1 MSITWKRAA
10 KLCGAD
16 AKELKDWPERL
27 SIEQVAILAA
37 GNRSADFTVALGA
50 MRDAIEQGDL
60 PAEDA
65 ERPREVRML
74 LREPDRFEVLHAG
87 PCKMV
92 SASDVLAWL
101 DEQGP
106 DPGEHVRAWDD
117 CIQDRRGREL
127 ARAAVSHM
135 GLFQPVETPPAVT
148 MAEAARMGLAGLLA
162 SKAIQSPPEF
172 LTGREVPEPLTE
184 EGQRKRRAELA
195 EEDERIRLRVREQWE
210 REQREAVG
218 EADQGQA
225 APAKP
230 KRETQ
235 AERIGK
241 VATECERRAV
251 ELRLT
256 FDRSNMP
263 GTKADFLALLHALD
277 VDFHSIKAVES
288 LDRYLKGAGCKWP
301 LDAGKQPSAVPM
313 YARLFPEA
321 RFRAPG
327 AVSPQRRE
335 A

>member
-1 MSITWKRAA
+1 MSIAWKRAA

-16 AKELKDWPERL
+16 TKEVKGWPERL
-27 SIEQVAILAA
+27 SFEQAAILAA
-37 GNRSADFTVALGA
+37 GNCAADYMAALEA
-50 MRDAIEQGDL
+50 MREAVEQGDL

-101 DEQGP
+101 DEQGQ

-127 ARAAVSHM
+127 ARAAAGQI
-135 GLFQPVETPPAVT
+135 GLFQPVETPPAVA

-210 REQREAVG
+210 MEQREAVG
-218 EADQGQA
+218 EADQESRPELTPLKRAAIIKRLGRKYQGLESALNRGEEWAKACRVPGRNGWYYLERIEAECRARYGGA
-225 APAKP
+225 APAP
-230 KRETQ
+230 AADLSPAGQ
-235 AERIGK
+235 L
-241 VATECERRAV
+241 
-251 ELRLT
+251 LR
-256 FDRSNMP
+256 FVR
-263 GTKADFLALLHALD
+263 
-277 VDFHSIKAVES
+277 
-288 LDRYLKGAGCKWP
+288 
-301 LDAGKQPSAVPM
+301 
-313 YARLFPEA
+313 
-321 RFRAPG
+321 
-327 AVSPQRRE
+327 
-335 A
+335 

>member
-27 SIEQVAILAA
+27 SIEQAAILAA
-37 GNRSADFTVALGA
+37 GNRSADFTAAAEA
-50 MRDAIEQGDL
+50 MHEAIEQGDL

-74 LREPDRFEVLHAG
+74 LSEPDRFEVLHAG

-101 DEQGP
+101 DEQGQ

-127 ARAAVSHM
+127 ARAAAGQI
-135 GLFQPVETPPAVT
+135 GLFQPVETPPAVA

-210 REQREAVG
+210 MEQREAVG
-218 EADQGQA
+218 EADQGQQA
-225 APAKP
+225 AKP

-235 AERIGK
+235 ADRIGN

-256 FDRSNMP
+256 FDRSKMP
-263 GTKADFLALLHALD
+263 GTKADFLELLHALD
-277 VDFHSIKAVES
+277 ADLRSIKTVES

-301 LDAGKQPSAVPM
+301 LEAGKQPSAVPL
-313 YARLFPEA
+313 YASLFPEA
-321 RFRAPG
+321 PIRAPG
-327 AVSPQRRE
+327 AVSPQRRK